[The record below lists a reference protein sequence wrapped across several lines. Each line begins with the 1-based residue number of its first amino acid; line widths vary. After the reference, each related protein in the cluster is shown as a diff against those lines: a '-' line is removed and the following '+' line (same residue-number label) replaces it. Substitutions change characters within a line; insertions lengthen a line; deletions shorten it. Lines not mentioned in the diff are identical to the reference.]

1 MDGTS
6 FFFGE
11 AVTKKAEL
19 QRNLERYG
27 RKATGRTINA
37 IREEHNETGFEIYGP
52 KHVYTLIYGRGPT
65 SPTGPY
71 QNSGQSLLES
81 IKEWI
86 AAKGLSLNPYAV
98 TAKIHKRGT
107 RLYIQIQRG
116 GQPSKVLEDVFGN
129 NYQKDLEERVK
140 TSLYQGLRTQLGTV
154 TSNIQT
160 F

>member
-65 SPTGPY
+65 KGGG
-71 QNSGQSLLES
+71 SGSGSLLES

>member
-1 MDGTS
+1 MDGKS

-11 AVTKKAEL
+11 AVSKKAEL
-19 QRNLERYG
+19 QKSLERYG
-27 RKATGRTINA
+27 RKATGRTIAA
-37 IREEHNETGFEIYGP
+37 IREEHTETGFEIYGP
-52 KHVYTLIYGRGPT
+52 RHIYTLVYGRGPT
-65 SPTGPY
+65 SPNGPY
-71 QNSGQSLLES
+71 QNSGQSLLQS

-86 AAKGLSLNPYAV
+86 AAKGLNLNPFAV

-129 NYQKDLEERVK
+129 NYQKQLEERVK
-140 TSLYQGLRTQLGTV
+140 TSLYQGLRNQIAQV
-154 TSNIQT
+154 NSNIQT